1 MKIRIEDGLPL
12 ATVELVYFD
21 KKFEFQDVLID
32 TGCSVTIF
40 DTDLMAEMGVIIDFA
55 KGIPTTM
62 YGVGG
67 KGEVCIQQNVGELY
81 IDGQLVNNFN
91 LQLGM
96 VQDMYG
102 FNGLISID
110 FMLETG
116 LILDFHHLIT
126 NYYSEN

>member
-67 KGEVCIQQNVGELY
+67 KGEVSIQQNVGELY
-81 IDGQLVNNFN
+81 IDG
-91 LQLGM
+91 
-96 VQDMYG
+96 
-102 FNGLISID
+102 
-110 FMLETG
+110 
-116 LILDFHHLIT
+116 
-126 NYYSEN
+126 